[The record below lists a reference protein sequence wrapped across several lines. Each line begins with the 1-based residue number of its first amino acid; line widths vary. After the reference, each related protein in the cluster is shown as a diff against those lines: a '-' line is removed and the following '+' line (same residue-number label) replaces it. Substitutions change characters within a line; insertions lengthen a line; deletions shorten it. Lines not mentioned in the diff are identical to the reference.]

1 MLNLLPDANS
11 PSVTVNQRDRISLE
25 STARKEGRA
34 VLRGAK
40 AMAKSRPQQL
50 TLRIDG
56 QRITAERFLKA
67 VSAFVGLIHEV
78 SEAVTDERG
87 AFRWIVSVES
97 GSAIVHFRP
106 EGHRIE
112 ASFAPRSIKAIND
125 GLAMLEKR
133 AERPRFWS
141 DDALRRAK
149 DLSEVLDSVS
159 GSLDHVSVSSDHR
172 ALGITTKTAAHVN
185 ALIGSEYK
193 SLGTIEG
200 RLRAITE
207 AGGVHFVVQDP
218 VTHNSVRCYFAE
230 ENADEYMQAW
240 RKRVAVYGEIRYRK
254 DGHPVSIAV
263 QDVRVL
269 KEAHELPRAKDVRGI
284 LAS

>member
-1 MLNLLPDANS
+1 M
-11 PSVTVNQRDRISLE
+11 
-25 STARKEGRA
+25 EGRA
-34 VLRGAK
+34 ASRGAK
-40 AMAKSRPQQL
+40 AMAKNRPQQL
-50 TLRIDG
+50 TLKIDG

-67 VSAFVGLIHEV
+67 VSSFVGLIQEV
-78 SEAVTDERG
+78 SEAVTQERS
-87 AFRWIVSVES
+87 AFRWLVAVES

-106 EGHRIE
+106 EGHRVE
-112 ASFAPRSIKAIND
+112 ASFAPRSIKAVND
-125 GLAMLEKR
+125 GLALLEKR

-141 DDALRRAK
+141 DGALRKAK
-149 DLSEVLDSVS
+149 ELSEVLDSAS
-159 GSLDHVSVSSDHR
+159 GALDHVSVTADHR
-172 ALGITTKTAAHVN
+172 PRDITAKTAAHVD

-218 VTHNSVRCYFAE
+218 ITHNSVRCYFAE

-254 DGHPVSIAV
+254 DGQPVSIAV
-263 QDVRVL
+263 QEVRVL
-269 KEAHELPRAKDVRGI
+269 KESHELPRAKDVRGI

>member
-1 MLNLLPDANS
+1 
-11 PSVTVNQRDRISLE
+11 
-25 STARKEGRA
+25 
-34 VLRGAK
+34 
-40 AMAKSRPQQL
+40 MAKSRPRQL

-67 VSAFVGLIHEV
+67 VSSFVGLIHEV
-78 SEAVTDERG
+78 SEAVTQERG
-87 AFRWIVSVES
+87 AFRWIIAVES

-106 EGHRIE
+106 ETRRVE
-112 ASFAPRSIKAIND
+112 ASFAPRSIKAVND
-125 GLAMLEKR
+125 GLALLEKR

-141 DDALRRAK
+141 DGALRKAK
-149 DLSEVLDSVS
+149 DLSEVLDSAT
-159 GSLDHVSVSSDHR
+159 GALDHVSVTGDRR
-172 ALGITTKTAAHVN
+172 AQDVTRKTAAHVD
-185 ALIGSEYK
+185 ALIGSEIV

-263 QDVRVL
+263 QEVRVL
-269 KEAHELPRAKDVRGI
+269 KESHELPRAKDVRGI